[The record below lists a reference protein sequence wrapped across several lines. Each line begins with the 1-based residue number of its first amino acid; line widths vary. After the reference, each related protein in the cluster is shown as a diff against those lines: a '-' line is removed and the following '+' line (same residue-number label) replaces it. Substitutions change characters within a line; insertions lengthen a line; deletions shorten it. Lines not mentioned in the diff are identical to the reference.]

1 MKKLLPLLVFSLLSG
16 AGRSQNDTPFIRR
29 VNVEPL
35 SVLQVDLQIKT
46 NPEQFKA
53 QGCLRFYDA
62 GDHLLLEYKT
72 GPVGGFAFQ
81 KTGFY
86 TEAPPA
92 VQYAVV
98 SVEPDPGS
106 HGQISVDGFK
116 AISDP
121 ENNSGKHSPS
131 CNLDQYMRPFWKSDT
146 IYNETVLLLS
156 RNGTAATGRLLYE
169 PSKVLSVKSFDLK
182 TVYSNGKDY
191 SLDGRTI
198 TRRSNSKMPF
208 RSDTSFDSR
217 NNLAWYNLQSQWVI
231 VTYLHK
237 DHWAGPVPVFKGE
250 MLPETMKK
258 LRTGSALN
266 IVAYGMSITRGLD
279 VSGYDGVAPYMPT
292 YVDLFARALGKMYR
306 DDKIR
311 LHNAGLPGALVSWG
325 AEYADQYINPLKPDL
340 LIIDFG
346 MNDFWRYTPDEFRS
360 YIETIIEKVRR
371 AHPQTEFLLLSNLQF
386 DPDYILDSDKNKAFY
401 QGNML
406 GYSKVLKQMEAPGI
420 VNLDMTGISGSIYSR
435 KKAKDCLA
443 NPLHPNDY
451 MARWYAQGMAA
462 LFQQ

>member
-1 MKKLLPLLVFSLLSG
+1 
-16 AGRSQNDTPFIRR
+16 
-29 VNVEPL
+29 
-35 SVLQVDLQIKT
+35 
-46 NPEQFKA
+46 
-53 QGCLRFYDA
+53 
-62 GDHLLLEYKT
+62 
-72 GPVGGFAFQ
+72 
-81 KTGFY
+81 
-86 TEAPPA
+86 
-92 VQYAVV
+92 
-98 SVEPDPGS
+98 
-106 HGQISVDGFK
+106 
-116 AISDP
+116 
-121 ENNSGKHSPS
+121 
-131 CNLDQYMRPFWKSDT
+131 
-146 IYNETVLLLS
+146 
-156 RNGTAATGRLLYE
+156 
-169 PSKVLSVKSFDLK
+169 
-182 TVYSNGKDY
+182 
-191 SLDGRTI
+191 
-198 TRRSNSKMPF
+198 
-208 RSDTSFDSR
+208 
-217 NNLAWYNLQSQWVI
+217 
-231 VTYLHK
+231 
-237 DHWAGPVPVFKGE
+237 

-420 VNLDMTGISGSIYSR
+420 VNLDMTGISGLIYSR